1 MKNLYKDL
9 DKFLKIRNLSCN
21 LPKERVRKKNIK
33 RLKRNFNNFSI
44 LFSMVDGKLTRNT
57 KRVIK
62 ESMKVPL
69 IEYTPYNL
77 DDITNKI
84 LRYGRSEAPYEYY
97 LKYRTMLSLAKEVK
111 I

>member
-21 LPKERVRKKNIK
+21 HPKERVRKKNIK

-44 LFSMVDGKLTRNT
+44 LFSMVDGKST
-57 KRVIK
+57 KNIK
-62 ESMKVPL
+62 RIIRESMKTPL

-77 DDITNKI
+77 DDFIKTP
-84 LRYGRSEAPYEYY
+84 RYGRFKVPYDYY
-97 LKYRTMLSLAKEVK
+97 LKYRTMLSLKK
-111 I
+111 R